1 MIPSGLAGGAGALW
15 VVGTGF
21 LARFDPDT
29 RRVVAAFRVGHGV
42 GTDADVVASDERIV
56 VARGNKVLYLID
68 PAANRVRAEVPLP
81 SVGAVAAGA
90 GAIWVTDQV
99 NGRLLRVEG

>member
-1 MIPSGLAGGAGALW
+1 MRRADRTASGAEAAA
-15 VVGTGF
+15 VVP
-21 LARFDPDT
+21 L
-29 RRVVAAFRVGHGV
+29 HGV
-42 GTDADVVASDERIV
+42 GTDTDV
-56 VARGNKVLYLID
+56 VARGNKVLYLIA

-81 SVGAVAAGA
+81 SVGAVAPGT